1 MAILIKHHTN
11 NMEVQKKGQRQRQYH
26 TVETENI
33 IKFIQIIFKK
43 LSEKLTKFLKN
54 RNKLMKTDSARH

>member
-1 MAILIKHHTN
+1 MAILIKHYTN

-26 TVETENI
+26 TIETENI
-33 IKFIQIIFKK
+33 IKFMQIIFKK
-43 LSEKLTKFLKN
+43 LSEKLTKFLKK